1 VRAST
6 ALALKPTG
14 MSFEAA
20 AAVCDGAMQALSALR
35 QAGAGAGRRI
45 AIYGASG
52 SLGTAAVQLGKHF
65 GAHVTGICSTRHVE
79 LVRSLGADDVVDYL
93 QEDFTKTGQ
102 AYDAIIDAVGKYS
115 FLRGR
120 PALKPGGIYV
130 ATDGGRFLVG
140 TLFLAVGARF
150 VGSKRIRFAVGRRSK
165 DDVRLLRGL
174 IEAGEFRAVIDRSF
188 PMDQA
193 AEAHSYVETWRKT
206 GNVVLTVP

>member
-45 AIYGASG
+45 AIYG
-52 SLGTAAVQLGKHF
+52 
-65 GAHVTGICSTRHVE
+65 
-79 LVRSLGADDVVDYL
+79 
-93 QEDFTKTGQ
+93 